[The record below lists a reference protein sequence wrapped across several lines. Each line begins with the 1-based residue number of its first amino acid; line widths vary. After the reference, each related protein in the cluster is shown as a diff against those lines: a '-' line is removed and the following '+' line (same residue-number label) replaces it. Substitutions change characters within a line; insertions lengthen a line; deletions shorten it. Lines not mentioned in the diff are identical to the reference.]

1 MESKE
6 DIIRKYIKGII
17 SIEYI
22 GGCIYVSTKNIF
34 ARATILEL
42 LRMELSCNEILVSI
56 KNQDGLLTYVIEK

>member
-1 MESKE
+1 MKSKE
-6 DIIRKYIKGII
+6 DIIRRYIKGII

-22 GGCIYVSTKNIF
+22 GGCIYVSTKNVL

-56 KNQDGLLTYVIEK
+56 KNQDGLLTYVFE

>member
-1 MESKE
+1 MKSKE

-22 GGCIYVSTKNIF
+22 GGCIYVSTKNIM
-34 ARATILEL
+34 ARATILEY

-56 KNQDGLLTYVIEK
+56 KNQDGLLTYVIE